1 MKLSPISVLVRTS
14 ALLVVVGCAPAP
26 SGDPTGRGGAAGV
39 ASCSAGGTGGSSSFA
54 TWSGVKTVIGF
65 YCGGAGCHNEG
76 QPPNYFPGDDA
87 TLYRTLMEY
96 KVDEVWRARLD
107 QALRSGGERLL
118 PRPDRSDRSD
128 VRSASEDALR
138 LRSRELYV
146 ARGSRGRSPVD
157 RQGRPYGLRRFAGCR
172 AATRAA
178 IRGCFARHAST
189 SFAAQRG

>member
-1 MKLSPISVLVRTS
+1 M
-14 ALLVVVGCAPAP
+14 
-26 SGDPTGRGGAAGV
+26 
-39 ASCSAGGTGGSSSFA
+39 
-54 TWSGVKTVIGF
+54 KTVIGF

-76 QPPNYFPGDDA
+76 QPPNYFPDNDA
-87 TLYRTLMEY
+87 TLYRTLTEY
-96 KVDEVWRARLD
+96 KVAKCGGRVLVKPCAPEESAFYRAQTEPPMCD
-107 QALRSGGERLL
+107 LL
-118 PRPDRSDRSD
+118 PQ
-128 VRSASEDALR
+128 DALR

-146 ARGSRGRSPVD
+146 ARGSRGHSPVD